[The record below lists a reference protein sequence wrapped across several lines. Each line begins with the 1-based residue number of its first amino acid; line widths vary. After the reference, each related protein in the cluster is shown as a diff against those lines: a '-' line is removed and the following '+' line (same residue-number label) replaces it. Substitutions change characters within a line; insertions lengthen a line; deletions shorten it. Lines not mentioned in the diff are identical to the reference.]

1 MAVVLRAEAGSFMLV
16 SVFTSRPAHLFPSCS
31 WAPGLGTLNCHTF
44 GLYTFVWFSLKL
56 LSDPNYGVHLPAV
69 KLRRHVEMY
78 QWVETEESR

>member
-1 MAVVLRAEAGSFMLV
+1 MSLI
-16 SVFTSRPAHLFPSCS
+16 
-31 WAPGLGTLNCHTF
+31 
-44 GLYTFVWFSLKL
+44 LYFYFFDLSDCLKL